1 MGPLITEI
9 AKHFRA
15 LHPGIE
21 VDVQGGGSGRGLA
34 DARAGKA
41 DIGMASRPL
50 TGTETDLFAFT
61 IARDGVAV
69 IVHKDNPVST
79 LSTQQVRDVFT
90 GRIANWKDVGGRDA
104 PITVFA
110 ASTMGGSTELFLDY
124 FKIQSADIKPHQVL
138 DPNPA
143 RIRSVAENPNGIVYV
158 SVGEAER
165 DAQAGILIKLLPVG
179 RVPATSRSI
188 RTGNYPISRPLALVT
203 KEPPKGLV
211 KEFINFSLSSQV
223 TEAIEKFDFIPY
235 LD

>member
-1 MGPLITEI
+1 MAPLMTEI
-9 AKHFRA
+9 GKQFHARN
-15 LHPGIE
+15 PGVEIE
-21 VDVQGGGSGRGLA
+21 VQMGGSGRGLA

-41 DIGMASRPL
+41 DIGMASRAL
-50 TGTETDLFAFT
+50 TDKETDLFAFT
-61 IARDGVAV
+61 IGRDGVA
-69 IVHKDNPVST
+69 IILHKDNPVPA
-79 LSTQQVRDVFT
+79 LSKQQVSDIFT

-104 PITVFA
+104 AITVFA

-124 FKIQSADIKPHQVL
+124 FQIPLADIKPRELV

-143 RIRSVAENPNGIVYV
+143 RIRAVTENPNGIVYV

-165 DAQAGILIKLLPVG
+165 NAQTGTPIKLLPVG

-188 RTGNYPISRPLALVT
+188 RSGNYPISRPLALVT
-203 KEPPKGLV
+203 KDLPKGLV

-223 TEAIEKFDFIPY
+223 TEAIERFDFIPY